1 MKLKSLFQLYDAA
14 AYGLQNYSC
23 TGWSEGNSRERR
35 SSQEIWGRET
45 ESKADVQL
53 QAWGLFVLEFM
64 DEKKAKREKQSKPQ
78 EEHACLLYEW
88 VSKKIKSCVPE
99 IEKILIF

>member
-1 MKLKSLFQLYDAA
+1 M
-14 AYGLQNYSC
+14 
-23 TGWSEGNSRERR
+23 
-35 SSQEIWGRET
+35 
-45 ESKADVQL
+45 QL

-78 EEHACLLYEW
+78 EEHACLLYQW

-99 IEKILIF
+99 IEKILIFNYPLIKYMINDSILISKIAGKAKKEEHDIEFDKS